1 MGGRPK
7 ALLKFKG
14 RTFLEHVL
22 VAIGGAGITNTIV
35 VVGHHRDEITSALSL
50 SSFVFNPDYEH
61 GMSTSVQAGVRAL
74 PSGTTGA
81 GVFLVDQPLIDPET
95 ITLLSSQLSP
105 GRIILPYYDGHR
117 GHPAFFASEL
127 FEEILRLRPD
137 QGLNTV
143 VRAIPSRV
151 AEVPVTNAGVL
162 RDIDT
167 PEEFENL
174 LHETR

>member
-22 VAIGGAGITNTIV
+22 DAIGRAGIANTTV
-35 VVGHHRDEITSALSL
+35 VVGHHRDEITSVLSL
-50 SSFVFNPDYEH
+50 PSFVFNPDYEL

-74 PSGTTGA
+74 PSGMSGA

-95 ITLLSSQLSP
+95 ITLLSSRLSP
-105 GRIILPYYDGHR
+105 GRIILPYYEGHR
-117 GHPAFFASEL
+117 GHPAFFGSEL

-137 QGLNTV
+137 QGLNAV
-143 VRAIPSRV
+143 VRAIPGRV
-151 AEVPVTNAGVL
+151 DEVPVANAGVL

-174 LHETR
+174 LHETQ